1 MLGAFR
7 SDEESSVIRDGRGEP
22 ADESRESGHFG
33 PWTPWFSLCWVGAL
47 EVLSS
52 IDKIQLRL

>member
-7 SDEESSVIRDGRGEP
+7 SDKETSVIGDGRGEP
-22 ADESRESGHFG
+22 ADESRESC
-33 PWTPWFSLCWVGAL
+33 TPWFSLSWMGAW

-52 IDKIQLRL
+52 SDKTQVRL